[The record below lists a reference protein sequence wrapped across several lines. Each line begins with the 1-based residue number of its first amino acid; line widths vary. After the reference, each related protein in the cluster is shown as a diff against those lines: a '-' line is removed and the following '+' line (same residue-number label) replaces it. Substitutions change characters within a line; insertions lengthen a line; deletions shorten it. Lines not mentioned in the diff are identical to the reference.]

1 MNSGQRQMI
10 YLHGLCWEATH
21 FLDTLPFLKPLVAL
35 VGQDEVTRLQGEA
48 QIARDLTGGVKSYF
62 DGDDQDTVT
71 VLMLRLLADPDRTGR
86 LVRAY
91 RIVMDE
97 GLDTVGVDV
106 RDTNRYP
113 SNEWLTPDEGRSP
126 SPG

>member
-10 YLHGLCWEATH
+10 DLHGLCWEAVH
-21 FLDTLPFLKPLVAL
+21 FPNALPFSVPLVAL
-35 VGQDEVTRLQGEA
+35 VGQDEVTWLQREA
-48 QIARDLTGGVKSYF
+48 HIARDLTGGVKSYF

-71 VLMLRLLADPDRTGR
+71 GLMLRLLADSDRTGR

-106 RDTNRYP
+106 RDTDRYP